1 MPAEKY
7 GLDRRAFLKAG
18 GALVVGFSL
27 GGAARRAAS
36 QEEDA
41 AEPAEARA
49 RAAERGLEAGP
60 PDSKQLDT
68 WLAIHADN
76 TATLYI
82 GFVELGQGTTTA
94 LPQVAAEEL
103 DLGLDQIATVQ
114 IDTNVTP
121 NQGGTYSSASIARGG
136 PQVRAA
142 AAEARHALLALAA
155 ARFDV
160 PVERFSVERGVV
172 TDEGT
177 GRTVTYGELI
187 GGRRFDMTVSG
198 TAAIKRP
205 SEYKLVGTPAPRLD
219 LPAKVAGTYTY
230 IQHLRLP
237 GMLHGRVVRP
247 RGQRAYAAGAKV
259 LAIDESSIAGI
270 AGARVLRKGDF
281 VGVVAASEWD
291 AVRAARDLA
300 VTWDDSASLPPFAEL
315 HTRMRADETD
325 DVVVLERGSAGEVLK
340 SAPHVVSFAVH
351 APYQSHATFAPNCA
365 LADVRA
371 DSALVICSSQDCY
384 NTRRTLSGLLGL
396 PENRVR
402 VQFSDG
408 SGTYGH
414 SCYDDAAQAAAL
426 LSQLADAPVRVQFMR
441 ADEHG
446 WDPYGPAHVG
456 EVQVAADAA
465 GRIVAYQYDGW
476 HHNWSLIETSQQ
488 LAMSSSPEEWA
499 FLVSQQV
506 SPQNC
511 GAMYSIENLKLV
523 NHRLRT
529 AKYLRGAW
537 LRSPLDLSQ
546 SFASE
551 QAIDELAYRAG
562 ADAYEF
568 RRRNIADEHWRG
580 VLDAAAKAAGWT
592 SRRANSVPQEGDVVR
607 GRGIGLGTHLRSWGG
622 AVAEV
627 EVDKRTGLVKVLHLY
642 GAIDAGQVVNPGNV
656 EAQIMGQL
664 VQTASRMLFEEVTF
678 DERSVTSLDWSSY
691 RVIRFE
697 ECPQV
702 TPVIVQRLEEP
713 PSGAGEEVM
722 AAAAGAIANA
732 FFDATGVRM
741 RQFPFTPERVLA
753 VLARA

>member
-1 MPAEKY
+1 
-7 GLDRRAFLKAG
+7 
-18 GALVVGFSL
+18 
-27 GGAARRAAS
+27 
-36 QEEDA
+36 
-41 AEPAEARA
+41 
-49 RAAERGLEAGP
+49 
-60 PDSKQLDT
+60 
-68 WLAIHADN
+68 
-76 TATLYI
+76 
-82 GFVELGQGTTTA
+82 
-94 LPQVAAEEL
+94 
-103 DLGLDQIATVQ
+103 
-114 IDTNVTP
+114 
-121 NQGGTYSSASIARGG
+121 
-136 PQVRAA
+136 
-142 AAEARHALLALAA
+142 
-155 ARFDV
+155 
-160 PVERFSVERGVV
+160 
-172 TDEGT
+172 
-177 GRTVTYGELI
+177 VTYGELL
-187 GGRRFDMTVSG
+187 GGKLFDVAVSG
-198 TAAIKRP
+198 TATIKRP
-205 SEYKLVGTPAPRLD
+205 SAYKLVGTAAPRLD
-219 LPAKVAGTYTY
+219 LPAKVAGSYTY

-247 RGQRAYAAGAKV
+247 RGQRAYGAGAKI
-259 LAIDESSIAGI
+259 LALDESSIAGI

-281 VGVVAASEWD
+281 VGVVAANEWD

-300 VTWDDSASLPPFAEL
+300 VTWDDSPTLPPFREL
-315 HTRMRADETD
+315 HARMRGDETG
-325 DVVVLERGSAGEVLK
+325 DVVVLERGAAGEVLK
-340 SAPHVVSFAVH
+340 SAPHIVSFAVR

-384 NTRRTLSGLLGL
+384 NTRRTVSGLLGL

-402 VQFSDG
+402 VQFADS

-414 SCYDDAAQAAAL
+414 SCYDDVAQAAAL
-426 LSQLADAPVRVQFMR
+426 LSQLAGAPVRVQFMR

-456 EVQVAADAA
+456 EVQVAADTA

-476 HHNWSLIETSQQ
+476 HHNWSLIEPSQQ

-551 QAIDELAYRAG
+551 QAIDELAFRVG
-562 ADAYEF
+562 ADPYDF
-568 RRRNIADEHWRG
+568 RKRNIADERWRG
-580 VLDAAAKAAGWT
+580 VLDAAAQAANWT
-592 SRRANSVPQEGDVVR
+592 SRRASSVTQQGDVVR

-627 EVDKRTGLVKVLHLY
+627 EVDKRTGRVAVTHLY

-702 TPVIVQRLEEP
+702 TPVVEQRLEEP

-741 RQFPFTPERVLA
+741 RQAPMTPARVRA
-753 VLARA
+753 VLRAARAD